1 MKLKLP
7 AMATFTGG
15 ENRLSP
21 AEKENLG
28 CSNIDSKIC
37 LYIWDCLLQVL
48 AMEPLLLVLLP
59 VHASVLDLLQMPNF
73 ISSECLLIVRYGAFT
88 DSNSSYC
95 RTQLGTG
102 KVSQT
107 VKRSWKG
114 RRGCVETLTNCEYNV
129 VATNTN
135 SPHSPFWKFN
145 FVYFCY

>member
-1 MKLKLP
+1 MIHRVFLFIQSWCRRTANRWQNQHKIVQKSKDCFTMKLKLP

-48 AMEPLLLVLLP
+48 AMGPLLLVLLP

-107 VKRSWKG
+107 VKRS
-114 RRGCVETLTNCEYNV
+114 
-129 VATNTN
+129 
-135 SPHSPFWKFN
+135 
-145 FVYFCY
+145 